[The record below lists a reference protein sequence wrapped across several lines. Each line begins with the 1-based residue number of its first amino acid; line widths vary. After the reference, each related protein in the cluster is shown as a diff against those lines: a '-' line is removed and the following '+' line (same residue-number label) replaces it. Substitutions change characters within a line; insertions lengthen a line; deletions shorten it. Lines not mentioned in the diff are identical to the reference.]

1 MPKTKFQKLIF
12 GLMMAAAMVYGMEV
26 YNASL
31 RNGGLSAQNFL
42 VPVTEALIMG
52 AIVIILET
60 ILAGPLAR
68 KLAFQFV
75 DAQRDKELVIILAIS
90 VATVCIMCPLMSLT
104 ATILFNGISAVP
116 ELWPSTVAKNFPMAF
131 CWQLLIAGPVVRFTF
146 RGMFRKQLC
155 EASEMS
161 KLQN

>member
-12 GLMMAAAMVYGMEV
+12 GVMMAAVMVYGMEV

-31 RNGGLSAQNFL
+31 RNGELSAQNFL

-52 AIVIILET
+52 AIVIALET
-60 ILAGPLAR
+60 IITGPLAR

-75 DAQRDKELVIILAIS
+75 DVQKNKEIVIILAIS
-90 VATVCIMCPLMSLT
+90 VATVCLMCPLMSLT

-116 ELWPSTVAKNFPMAF
+116 ELWPLTVARNFPMAF
-131 CWQLLIAGPVVRFTF
+131 CWQLLIAGPTVRFVF

-155 EASEMS
+155 QASEVS
-161 KLQN
+161 VCE